1 MDYYFM
7 KHIKQQK
14 MGFTLIELLVVMSI
28 IALLLSILMP
38 ALGRAK
44 AEAMITKDQS
54 QLKSLYGG
62 FSFWAPSHNSKWPI
76 PGLQQR
82 LEDPTMMQNVKGRGP
97 EDMTVNDHASMLSM
111 CIMENLFT
119 PDAVIAPTE
128 QSPYV
133 AIITDYDY
141 DSYSVSD
148 WVFWDKE
155 FQNDL
160 DDVSNNSYG
169 IMPVTGKRK
178 DQNWGVSSNN
188 PTGFGVIGNRGPEN
202 GNYDLES
209 NAYSNSY
216 LLHGNDKDWKG
227 CVAFGDGHLE
237 VLDTMYPMSSTYLDA
252 AGASVPDN
260 IFNEEELQEID
271 TSYGNELGQGAD
283 VVLTHVKEGEVN
295 DNLKA
300 GGCDSFLYD

>member
-1 MDYYFM
+1 M
-7 KHIKQQK
+7 KQQK
-14 MGFTLIELLVVMSI
+14 TGFTLIELLVVMSI

-82 LEDPTMMQNVKGRGP
+82 LEDPSMMRFVKGRGP
-97 EDMTVNDHASMLSM
+97 ENMEVNDHASMLSM
-111 CIMENLFT
+111 CVMENLFT
-119 PDAVIAPTE
+119 PDALIAPTE

-133 AIITDYDY
+133 AIITEYDY
-141 DSYSVSD
+141 DVYSVSD
-148 WVFWDKE
+148 WIFWDE
-155 FQNDL
+155 DL
-160 DDVSNNSYG
+160 ENNLIVNCNNSYG

-188 PTGFGVIGNRGPEN
+188 PTGFAVIGNRGPEN
-202 GNYDLES
+202 GDYELGDNE
-209 NAYSNSY
+209 YSNSY

-227 CVAFGDGHLE
+227 CIAFGDGHLE
-237 VLDTMYPMSSTYLDA
+237 VLDTMYPMSSTYLDDE
-252 AGASVPDN
+252 GASLPDN
-260 IFNEEELQEID
+260 IFNEEELQETD
-271 TSYGNELGQGAD
+271 TSYGNGLGQGAD
-283 VVLTHVKEGEVN
+283 VVLTHVKFG
-295 DNLKA
+295 DINLNGKA
-300 GGCDSFLYD
+300 GGCNEFLYD